1 MSDVQD
7 ATIGRE
13 YRFCRADHGY
23 GLEGNI
29 GTASG
34 VERKPDET
42 AAVVQKS
49 AEDPSQAVQKAA
61 IREGT

>member
-34 VERKPDET
+34 VERELGE
-42 AAVVQKS
+42 AATVV
-49 AEDPSQAVQKAA
+49 
-61 IREGT
+61 